1 MFNYQRT
8 FLVMV
13 PKAVE
18 KEFRSNY
25 NVEERKGG
33 KYLKKR
39 FKNYGSEINISVEGV
54 LTRAEVT

>member
-1 MFNYQRT
+1 
-8 FLVMV
+8 MV

-54 LTRAEVT
+54 LTRAEVTEIISHD